1 MDLTVIQKLA
11 AYSLP
16 IIFAITVH
24 EAAHGYA
31 AKYFG
36 DMTAFHLKRISLNP
50 LRHIDPLGTIILPAL
65 LFFLQAG
72 FIFGWAKPVPV
83 NFSNLRNPKKD
94 MLWVALAGP
103 GANLIMAILWTII
116 YSNQQLVPSIG
127 QNFISVMAV
136 AGIQI
141 NIVLM
146 VLNLLPLPPLDGGRV
161 AVSLLPYPWSSK
173 LAGLERYGFFILIFL
188 LATGLLGA
196 ILSPLIRISQNIIL
210 TIFG

>member
-1 MDLTVIQKLA
+1 MDLTIIQKFA

-50 LRHIDPLGTIILPAL
+50 IRHIDPIGTIVLPAL

-103 GANLIMAILWTII
+103 GANLIMAIFWTII
-116 YSNQQLVPSIG
+116 YSNQLFFPNMAQSFIG
-127 QNFISVMAV
+127 VMAI

-161 AVSLLPYPWSSK
+161 AVSLLPYPWSGK

-188 LATGLLGA
+188 LATGILGA
-196 ILSPLIRISQNIIL
+196 ILSPLIRVSQNVIL

>member
-1 MDLTVIQKLA
+1 MDLTIIQKFA

-50 LRHIDPLGTIILPAL
+50 IRHIDPMGTIVLPAL

-83 NFSNLRNPKKD
+83 DFSNLRNPKKD

-103 GANLIMAILWTII
+103 GANLIMAIFWTII
-116 YSNQQLVPSIG
+116 YSNQLFFPNMAQSFIG
-127 QNFISVMAV
+127 VMAI

-161 AVSLLPYPWSSK
+161 AVSLLPYPWSGK

-188 LATGLLGA
+188 LATGILGA
-196 ILSPLIRISQNIIL
+196 ILSPLIRVSQNVIL

>member
-1 MDLTVIQKLA
+1 MDLTIIQKLA

-36 DMTAFHLKRISLNP
+36 DMTAFYLKRISLNP

-103 GANLIMAILWTII
+103 GANLIMAILWTIV
-116 YSNQQLVPSIG
+116 YTNQQLVPSIG
-127 QNFISVMAV
+127 QNFISVMAI

-188 LATGLLGA
+188 LATGILGA

>member
-1 MDLTVIQKLA
+1 MDLTTIQKFA

-103 GANLIMAILWTII
+103 GANLLMAILWTIV
-116 YSNQQLVPSIG
+116 YSNQQFFPNMG
-127 QNFISVMAV
+127 QNFIGVMAV

-196 ILSPLIRISQNIIL
+196 ILSPFIRISQNIIL

>member
-1 MDLTVIQKLA
+1 MDLTIIQKFA

-50 LRHIDPLGTIILPAL
+50 IRHIDPMGTIVLPAL

-103 GANLIMAILWTII
+103 GANLIMAIFWTII
-116 YSNQQLVPSIG
+116 YSNQLFFPNMAQSFIG
-127 QNFISVMAV
+127 VMAI

-161 AVSLLPYPWSSK
+161 AVSLLPYPWSGK

-188 LATGLLGA
+188 LTTGILGA
-196 ILSPLIRISQNIIL
+196 ILSPLIRVSQNVIL

>member
-1 MDLTVIQKLA
+1 MDLTLIQKLA

-36 DMTAFHLKRISLNP
+36 DMTAFYLNRISLNP

-103 GANLIMAILWTII
+103 GANLLMAIFWTIV
-116 YSNQQLVPSIG
+116 YSNQQLIPSIG
-127 QNFISVMAV
+127 QNFIGVMAV

-196 ILSPLIRISQNIIL
+196 ILSPLIRVSQNIIL

>member
-1 MDLTVIQKLA
+1 MKFC
-11 AYSLP
+11 P
-16 IIFAITVH
+16 
-24 EAAHGYA
+24 
-31 AKYFG
+31 
-36 DMTAFHLKRISLNP
+36 M
-50 LRHIDPLGTIILPAL
+50 LGTNCWFEYTIVQKIAIKRFAPGPAKATHSIS
-65 LFFLQAG
+65 FLG
-72 FIFGWAKPVPV
+72 FRKLEKLTGTGFAQPKIKPAC
-83 NFSNLRNPKKD
+83 KKN

-103 GANLIMAILWTII
+103 GANLLMAIFWTIV
-116 YSNQQLVPSIG
+116 YSNQQLIPSIG

-196 ILSPLIRISQNIIL
+196 ILSPLIRVSQNIIL

>member
-1 MDLTVIQKLA
+1 MDLTIIQKFA

-50 LRHIDPLGTIILPAL
+50 IRHIDPMGTIVLPAL

-103 GANLIMAILWTII
+103 GANLIMAIFWTII
-116 YSNQQLVPSIG
+116 YSNQLFFPNMAQSFIG
-127 QNFISVMAV
+127 VMAI

-161 AVSLLPYPWSSK
+161 AVSLLPYPWSGK
-173 LAGLERYGFFILIFL
+173 LACLERYGFFILIFL
-188 LATGLLGA
+188 LATGILGA
-196 ILSPLIRISQNIIL
+196 ILSPLIRVSQNVIL